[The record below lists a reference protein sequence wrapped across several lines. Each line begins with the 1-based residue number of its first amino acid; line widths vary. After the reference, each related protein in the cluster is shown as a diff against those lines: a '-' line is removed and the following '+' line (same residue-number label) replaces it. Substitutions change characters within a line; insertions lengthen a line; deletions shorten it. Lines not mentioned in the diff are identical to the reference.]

1 MQENEKKDRRINT
14 AVRCFSKLRNTTALG
29 YDLLAGNIKAGV
41 NVGCKP
47 FKSKHTE
54 QIRLVDSFEWIP
66 FEKLRLF
73 KNEIYQ
79 ILSETNGLIDK
90 DRADAIVYAFN
101 KRVDY
106 LEQLAL
112 SQISV
117 VDDSE
122 DDIEE
127 DVAETYNNL
136 LLQ

>member
-1 MQENEKKDRRINT
+1 M
-14 AVRCFSKLRNTTALG
+14 
-29 YDLLAGNIKAGV
+29 
-41 NVGCKP
+41 GCKP